1 MKTKIVKLK
10 NRYTKDLVFSEKY
23 DEPLVENGI
32 NFILVYNEANPQ
44 RKFLVNRDAYEI
56 VAK

>member
-1 MKTKIVKLK
+1 
-10 NRYTKDLVFSEKY
+10 VFSEKY

-32 NFILVYNEANPQ
+32 NFILVYSEANPQ

-56 VAK
+56 LTK